1 MIELRS
7 RKDELTVKT
16 NDYDKLK
23 IEIERMRMFEQD
35 NNLLRELRRDN
46 EIRIQNVSDRNIDL
60 ERTIIGLKN

>member
-7 RKDELTVKT
+7 RKDELAVKT